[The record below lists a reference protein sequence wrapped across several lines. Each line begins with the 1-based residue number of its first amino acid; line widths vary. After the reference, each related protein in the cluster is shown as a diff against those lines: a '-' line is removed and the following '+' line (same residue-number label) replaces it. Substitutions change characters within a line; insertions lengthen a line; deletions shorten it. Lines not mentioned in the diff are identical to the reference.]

1 MGLFSKKKEKSK
13 LTQIR
18 KYYKIDG
25 NFYLLEV
32 YDMMTD
38 SDRNLST
45 TDMLNKFGF
54 DIAKYNII
62 SNKFDWFGYQFNSL
76 DELVRTLD
84 LSNIQEI
91 DEEDFDSYIESFIA
105 DVRKEFD
112 EFELNGMLFSS
123 KTYNSK
129 QYGQCFRS
137 IVRPLAKLID
147 SSQKGVSKM
156 ILDIEVLDGNSS
168 IIKREFIPFYEFKNG
183 YRPGCELEVVDSI
196 NYNSSSNDIIEYYFG
211 YYISDKDLLP
221 F

>member
-1 MGLFSKKKEKSK
+1 MGLFSKKKEKSE
-13 LTQIR
+13 LTRIQ
-18 KYYKIDG
+18 KYYKIAG
-25 NFYLLEV
+25 NIYLLEV

-54 DIAKYNII
+54 DVAIYDML
-62 SNKFDWFGYQFNSL
+62 SNKFDWFERFNSL
-76 DELVRTLD
+76 NVFNHTLD

-91 DEEDFDSYIESFIA
+91 DEEDLDSYIESLIA

-112 EFELNGMLFSS
+112 EFKLNGMLFSS

-137 IVRPLAKLID
+137 IVRPIAKLID
-147 SSQKGVSKM
+147 SNQKGVSKM
-156 ILDIEVLDGNSS
+156 ILEVEVLDGNSS

-196 NYNSSSNDIIEYYFG
+196 YNSSSNDIIQYYFG
-211 YYISDKDLLP
+211 YYMSDKDLLP

>member
-1 MGLFSKKKEKSK
+1 MGLFSKKKEKSE
-13 LTQIR
+13 LTRIQ
-18 KYYKIDG
+18 KYYKIAG
-25 NFYLLEV
+25 NIYLLEV

-54 DIAKYNII
+54 DVAIYDML
-62 SNKFDWFGYQFNSL
+62 SNKFDWFERFNSL
-76 DELVRTLD
+76 NVFNHTLD

-91 DEEDFDSYIESFIA
+91 DEEDLDSYIESLIA

-112 EFELNGMLFSS
+112 EFKLNGMLFSS

-137 IVRPLAKLID
+137 IVKPIAKLID
-147 SSQKGVSKM
+147 SNQKGVSKM
-156 ILDIEVLDGNSS
+156 ILEVEVLDGNSS

-196 NYNSSSNDIIEYYFG
+196 YNSSSNDIIEYYFG
-211 YYISDKDLLP
+211 YYMSDKDLLP

>member
-1 MGLFSKKKEKSK
+1 MGLFSKKKEKSE
-13 LTQIR
+13 LTRIR

-25 NFYLLEV
+25 NFYILEV

-54 DIAKYNII
+54 DVAKYDIL
-62 SNKFDWFGYQFNSL
+62 SNKFDWFGYPFNSL
-76 DELVRTLD
+76 DELVHTLD

-112 EFELNGMLFSS
+112 EFKLNGMLFSS

-137 IVRPLAKLID
+137 IVRPISKLID
-147 SSQKGVSKM
+147 SNQKGVSKM
-156 ILDIEVLDGNSS
+156 ILDVEVLDGNTS
-168 IIKREFIPFYEFKNG
+168 IAKREFIPFYEFKNG

-196 NYNSSSNDIIEYYFG
+196 YGSSSNDIIEHYFG
-211 YYISDKDLLP
+211 YYMSDKDLLP